1 MRDRLPTPELLSEFL
16 EQGKVSVSLN
26 LLHEEAI
33 HDLDVS
39 EDADSVVISLENT
52 DTNKFRMDIATLY
65 LTGIDSKGYRY
76 TAMFPFDAVYRV
88 SLSIN
93 GKDDVVRDYP
103 LNTPKSYSIINEALD
118 AYREHEDKVREILGI
133 NELLAKADELTQSAR
148 DILNNVISGI
158 EEDFFKDKDNQ

>member
-1 MRDRLPTPELLSEFL
+1 MLCIGYLL
-16 EQGKVSVSLN
+16 
-26 LLHEEAI
+26 A
-33 HDLDVS
+33 
-39 EDADSVVISLENT
+39 
-52 DTNKFRMDIATLY
+52 FR
-65 LTGIDSKGYRY
+65 
-76 TAMFPFDAVYRV
+76 
-88 SLSIN
+88 
-93 GKDDVVRDYP
+93 VRDYP

>member
-1 MRDRLPTPELLSEFL
+1 
-16 EQGKVSVSLN
+16 
-26 LLHEEAI
+26 
-33 HDLDVS
+33 
-39 EDADSVVISLENT
+39 
-52 DTNKFRMDIATLY
+52 
-65 LTGIDSKGYRY
+65 
-76 TAMFPFDAVYRV
+76 MFPFDAVYRL
-88 SLSIN
+88 SLSVE